1 MSVTVTSLVH
11 PTMIAKIR
19 LGLRYAALN
28 HGDKMNGHGRR
39 VYIAN
44 AKGHNI
50 LRIDWKGQGKFI
62 AYGRESK
69 DVTEMV
75 KEAIQRGCSANRV
88 KPRELE
94 HQDFEPRGQ
103 GGLNVAKFGVA
114 TAVMALLSGC
124 GTSGAMTAVVSVL
137 GSLLT

>member
-28 HGDKMNGHGRR
+28 QGDKMNGHGRR

-75 KEAIQRGCSANRV
+75 KKALRMANVKPVHTYTPGEAVVTGGPVSALKMMALGLGCAVISGCSA
-88 KPRELE
+88 P
-94 HQDFEPRGQ
+94 
-103 GGLNVAKFGVA
+103 
-114 TAVMALLSGC
+114 
-124 GTSGAMTAVVSVL
+124 GAMTAVVSIL